1 MIVVMGATGRTGKR
15 VVEGLLGAGEQV
27 RAIGRSEASLAA
39 LAKAGAEI
47 RVGDSSDAGFLTE
60 AFRGASGAYTLLP
73 YDVRVEDY
81 RAQQARMGEAVVT
94 AVRESGVGHVV
105 ALSSVGAEQGV
116 GTGPID
122 SLHAQEARL
131 RGLTGVNVLVLRA
144 GSFFEN
150 FFDVLPVIRH
160 QGLNADVVEPGRPVP
175 MIATRDIADA
185 AVTAL
190 RARDWTGFVVRELLG
205 PRDLTY
211 EEATRILGE
220 RIGQPELPYV
230 KLPPDD
236 MAGAL
241 VEGGFSQDLA
251 RLYVELAQAIN
262 DGRVRSLEGRTQAN
276 TTPTRFEDFA
286 DELARAYAA
295 M

>member
-1 MIVVMGATGRTGKR
+1 MIAVMGATGRTGKK
-15 VVEGLLGAGEQV
+15 VVEGLLRAGEKV
-27 RAIGRSEASLAA
+27 RAIGRSEASLAE
-39 LAKAGAEI
+39 LARAGAEV
-47 RVGDSSDAGFLTE
+47 RVGDSIDAGFLTE
-60 AFRGASGAYTLLP
+60 AFRGASAAYTLLP
-73 YDVRVEDY
+73 YDPRAAGC
-81 RAQQARMGEAVVT
+81 RAQQARMGEAVTT
-94 AVRESGVGHVV
+94 AIRESGVGHVV
-105 ALSSVGAEQGV
+105 ALSSVGADRGV

-122 SLHAQEARL
+122 SMHDQEVRL
-131 RGLTGVNVLVLRA
+131 RKLTGVNVLALRP

-175 MIATRDIADA
+175 MVGTRDIADA
-185 AVTAL
+185 AVAAL
-190 RARDWTGFVVRELLG
+190 RARDWKGFVVRELLG

-211 EEATRILGE
+211 DEATRILGE

-230 KLPPDD
+230 RLPPDE

-241 VEGGFSQDLA
+241 VQGGFSEDMA
-251 RLYVELAQAIN
+251 RLYVELAEALN
-262 DGRVRSLEGRTQAN
+262 EGRVRSVEGRTPAN